1 MTYVININGEK
12 EPYDEQK
19 LRTSM
24 ENAITEAGED
34 LDKRKQLID
43 RIMDEINEFMQ
54 DKEVITAEDLRH
66 IILNQFEKEWVGDQV
81 PMARVWRNYELKH
94 KIIYR
99 EKLD

>member
-1 MTYVININGEK
+1 MTDVINIHGKK

-19 LRTSM
+19 LKTSI
-24 ENAITEAGED
+24 ENAINEAGED
-34 LDKRKQLID
+34 LDKRKPLINN
-43 RIMDEINEFMQ
+43 IMDEIDNFTQ
-54 DKEVITAEDLRH
+54 NKEVIKAEDLRH
-66 IILNQFEKEWVGDQV
+66 IILDNFEKEWVGDQV